1 MPRYWVE
8 EPTRLGIKPLRT
20 TSLRTARLATTRRE
34 AEASMRG
41 AEQLVAELA
50 GVAGLVFSEAS
61 PAAPWLR
68 VRLAAFRPASDSS
81 QAAHFPA

>member
-1 MPRYWVE
+1 
-8 EPTRLGIKPLRT
+8 
-20 TSLRTARLATTRRE
+20 
-34 AEASMRG
+34 MRG